1 MQRFFSFCTLVL
13 ILVLVTGCNLLP
25 WRATAPPDPPI
36 KLLVA
41 QIKMDAP
48 LSSPDDLKSFDK
60 PPSPE
65 DEAALLAQLIEEV
78 EERAQQIFTEQLAQQ
93 PGFTVVSPA
102 EIAQIRTHL
111 DLTHKELNVTQLGFL
126 GTQAGADIVLSG
138 RILDYGKVQWQY
150 WAAGLVISMLA
161 ETLIVGAATGF
172 NPVIMAATAAS
183 ELLTDLPLWW
193 GGAYIAGWA
202 FRPVRIKVKALQI
215 TGCEQRVWKEQ
226 ELIVLIPGKSL
237 KKYTPEERKR
247 KEIQLGVNVEES
259 LMELAKTAGQE
270 MRLKPCKQVQ

>member
-1 MQRFFSFCTLVL
+1 M
-13 ILVLVTGCNLLP
+13 LP